1 MCLLITALA
10 AVITTL
16 VWYFKGSGEKLRLET
31 LALMYW
37 GATLMWLVDGF
48 FLLSEGEPF
57 LDTSWDDALLGF
69 VIVLSG
75 LVVWTALLLYD
86 DPKDVLSRRFSSNHA
101 ARGNE

>member
-37 GATLMWLVDGF
+37 GAILQ
-48 FLLSEGEPF
+48 
-57 LDTSWDDALLGF
+57 
-69 VIVLSG
+69 
-75 LVVWTALLLYD
+75 YQ
-86 DPKDVLSRRFSSNHA
+86 
-101 ARGNE
+101 